1 MRITRIVPV
10 LDAADVAAVSTFWA
24 GLLGG
29 QVQVEDGWHSVVVDG
44 ELLLDVQHVPDH
56 VPPRWPDGQPQQ
68 AHLDLY
74 VDDIATA
81 HRTVIALGARPLGDP
96 AEPDGDVGFAVYA
109 DPAGHPFCLCW
120 GSES

>member
-10 LDAADVAAVSTFWA
+10 LDAGDVAAVSAFWA

-56 VPPRWPDGQPQQ
+56 VPPQWPDGQPQQ

-81 HRTVIALGARPLGDP
+81 HRTAIALGARPLGDP
-96 AEPDGDVGFAVYA
+96 AAPDGDVGFAVYA
-109 DPAGHPFCLCW
+109 DPAGHPFCFCW